1 MGKLV
6 SLVSVFK
13 LVVLVLSHL
22 GGFVMDAVRVE
33 EVKKTYDAP
42 AVLTI
47 GPMSSSLHGRRVAGP
62 LDGGGPAMIGM
73 YNLNLQTAP

>member
-1 MGKLV
+1 
-6 SLVSVFK
+6 
-13 LVVLVLSHL
+13 
-22 GGFVMDAVRVE
+22 MDAVRVE